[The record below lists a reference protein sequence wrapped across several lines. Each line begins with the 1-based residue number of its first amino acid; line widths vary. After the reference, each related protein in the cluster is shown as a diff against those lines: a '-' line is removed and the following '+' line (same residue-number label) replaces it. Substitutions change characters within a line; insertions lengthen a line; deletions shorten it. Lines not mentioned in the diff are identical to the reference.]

1 MATTKPTFAKMG
13 LKMDTSVKVI
23 TIGEQEIEVRQYLPI
38 SDKLDLI
45 ARVLEQAADD
55 NNFSNPIK
63 LEVFTNL
70 EIIFVYTNIS
80 FTDKQKEDLVK
91 LYDIL
96 ESNDIFNTVISA
108 IPKMEYKS
116 IIEGV
121 EECSEAIYSYRNSVM
136 GIIETISQDY
146 SQLDMDATA
155 LQAKIGNPENLA
167 LLKDILTQMG

>member
-13 LKMDTSVKVI
+13 LKINTDFKTV
-23 TIGEQEIEVRQYLPI
+23 TIGEQEIEVKQYLPI

-70 EIIFVYTNIS
+70 EIIFTYTNIA

-96 ESNDIFNTVISA
+96 ESNNIFN
-108 IPKMEYKS
+108 
-116 IIEGV
+116 
-121 EECSEAIYSYRNSVM
+121 YRINR
-136 GIIETISQDY
+136 T
-146 SQLDMDATA
+146 
-155 LQAKIGNPENLA
+155 
-167 LLKDILTQMG
+167 

>member
-13 LKMDTSVKVI
+13 LKINTDFKTV
-23 TIGEQEIEVRQYLPI
+23 TIGEQEIEVKQYLPI

-70 EIIFVYTNIS
+70 EIIFTYTNIA

-96 ESNDIFNTVISA
+96 ESNNIFNIIIDA
-108 IPKMEYKS
+108 IPKVEYKS

-121 EECSEAIYSYRNSVM
+121 EECSEAIYTYRNSVM
-136 GIIETISQDY
+136 GLIDTISQDY
-146 SQLDMDATA
+146 SQLDMDASA
-155 LQAKIGNPENLA
+155 LQSKIGNPENLA